1 MPEDTT
7 PFALVVRFTVRAGS
21 EEAFDRLVT
30 QTASGI
36 REREYDTLIYACH
49 TVEGQP
55 RQRIFYELY
64 RNRAAFEQHEA
75 HEHVRRFLAERT
87 ALLESTE
94 VDFLELQDGK
104 TPPGFQLDAIV
115 AGTQQRIQGT
125 QQRARIL
132 RAVLAALDDMDAV
145 RALVE
150 ASESPEAAESAVM
163 DLLDI
168 GQVQAGAVL
177 HMPLFQNTPLRRR
190 QISDEYDQ
198 AMADIADL
206 ESILASPERLRE
218 VVGTERGADLAR
230 YDERRWARTD
240 DDDWPGPPLGG
251 AAGRGA

>member
-21 EEAFDRLVT
+21 EEAFDRLVAE
-30 QTASGI
+30 TASGI

-64 RNRAAFEQHEA
+64 RNRAAFEEHEA

-87 ALLESTE
+87 ALLGSTE

-125 QQRARIL
+125 RQRARIL

-150 ASESPEAAESAVM
+150 ASESPEAAESALM

-168 GQVQAGAVL
+168 GQAQAGAVL
-177 HMPLFQNTPLRRR
+177 HMPLLQNTPLRRR
-190 QISDEYDQ
+190 QIGDEYDQ